1 MFYKIPILK
10 LSSCIIITT
19 PVWMNIRAALANNE
33 DRIIGSLMLSF
44 TTELRSISKNIT
56 NYREQINDKCQG
68 DKLT

>member
-1 MFYKIPILK
+1 
-10 LSSCIIITT
+10 
-19 PVWMNIRAALANNE
+19 MNIRAALANNE